1 MLFRRKPTADD
12 ARSALAAVVPESMIE
27 SIYFPDDR
35 SVMVS
40 LLVGG
45 DNPATLEPLRQ
56 KAEAALMGVRGIG
69 KATAI
74 LTAERT
80 VLKSPP
86 APRKSATLDLPY
98 VRHIIAVASGK
109 GGVGKSTVAANLAVA
124 LSALYP
130 RVGLM
135 DADIYGPSV
144 PRLMGIAD
152 SKPDKDEAGGITP
165 LPVHGIHVMSMGFMV
180 AEEKPMIWRGPMVQS
195 ALMQLLRDVAWGRAD
210 APMDVLVLD
219 MPPGTGDAQLTI
231 AQKVPLSGAVIV
243 STPQDIAL
251 IDARKGLAMFQ
262 AVAVPILGIVEN
274 MSYFCCPACG
284 TQTDIFGHGGARADA
299 ARMGVPFLGEIPL
312 RGDIRAASDDGKPV
326 ALSDQ
331 GAPYRAIAAQINAA
345 LATDPRKPAPKIR
358 IID

>member
-12 ARSALAAVVPESMIE
+12 ARAALSGVVPAPMIE

-35 SVMVS
+35 SVIVS
-40 LLVGG
+40 LLAG
-45 DNPATLEPLRQ
+45 DADPATLEPARQ
-56 KAEAALMGVRGIG
+56 KAEDALQRLPGIR

-74 LTAERT
+74 LTAER
-80 VLKSPP
+80 P
-86 APRKSATLDLPY
+86 ASKPAGPARKPATLDLPH

-152 SKPDKDEAGGITP
+152 SKPAQDAEGRITP
-165 LPVHGIHVMSMGFMV
+165 IKVHGIHVMSMGFMV

-195 ALMQLLRDVAWGRAD
+195 ALMQLLRDVAWGSAV

-251 IDARKGLAMFQ
+251 IDARKGLSMFQ

-274 MSYFCCPACG
+274 MSYFCCPSCG
-284 TQTDIFGHGGARADA
+284 HRSDIFGHGGARADA
-299 ARMGVPFLGEIPL
+299 IRLGVPFLGEIPL
-312 RGDIRAASDDGKPV
+312 RGEIRAASDDGKPV

-331 GAPYRAIAAQINAA
+331 GAPYQAIAALVATA
-345 LATDPRKPAPKIR
+345 LKADPRRPAPAIR